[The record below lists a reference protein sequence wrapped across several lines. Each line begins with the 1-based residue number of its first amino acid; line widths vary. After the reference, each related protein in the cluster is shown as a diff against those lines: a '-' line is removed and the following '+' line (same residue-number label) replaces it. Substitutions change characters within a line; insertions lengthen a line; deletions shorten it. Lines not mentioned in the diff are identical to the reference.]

1 MHVTSSMLK
10 ADADE
15 ILQRLE
21 EDREPVEITRDA
33 QVIARL
39 VPVPDRSPSDKRA
52 STPPSRRDGQA
63 ANLISEEERH
73 LTVHVLD
80 ELDRLADEIGLK
92 WPGDVSAVAAV
103 RDVRRDL

>member
-21 EDREPVEITRDA
+21 GDREPVEITRDA

-39 VPVPDRSPSDKRA
+39 VPVPDHKRA
-52 STPPSRRDGQA
+52 STPPSRRDRQA

-80 ELDRLADEIGLK
+80 ERDRLADEIGLK